1 MVMMRR
7 LSSQSGPNPWT
18 TLLVGKR
25 CPTPPRKITP
35 EPAKSR
41 MASMDTPFSLSG
53 RSRIQV
59 ARVDLAQSPWPTRRE
74 SGSLLEDTGYLI
86 YYYDILYGAVSRE
99 QEVLFMKRRAWALWL
114 TLLLMVLVPPA
125 PGTARAGEQSQE
137 PLSEAAAYFRS
148 NFGIAFKQVLVDISD
163 TDTSKT
169 VALMEGD
176 LVLWPYLSFQSP
188 TRYFGES
195 SFGWLMEYGLSGFHI
210 DKQSEPFTRDEAFD
224 LGTGAD
230 GWFLYAMPTIAWH
243 PSEDLRFGFGLGGGI
258 MSVKGDALIYDPY
271 PTVNRITYDMTE
283 LTWGAY
289 LLSEYVFGNFM
300 VGVHAGGLFTEKKP
314 YDYAVTDA
322 SFILSYHKRW

>member
-1 MVMMRR
+1 MDAPFP
-7 LSSQSGPNPWT
+7 LT
-18 TLLVGKR
+18 TRPRTEGGAGKFR
-25 CPTPPRKITP
+25 PIPLAHPT
-35 EPAKSR
+35 E
-41 MASMDTPFSLSG
+41 G
-53 RSRIQV
+53 
-59 ARVDLAQSPWPTRRE
+59 
-74 SGSLLEDTGYLI
+74 GSLLEDTAYLI
-86 YYYDILYGAVSRE
+86 YYDDILSWTVFRQ
-99 QEVLFMKRRAWALWL
+99 QEVLFMKRRAWTLVL
-114 TLLLMVLVPPA
+114 PLLLMVLVPTA
-125 PGTARAGEQSQE
+125 PSAARADEESQGT
-137 PLSEAAAYFRS
+137 LSGAADYFRS

-163 TDTSKT
+163 TKTSKT

-224 LGTGAD
+224 LGTEAD
-230 GWFLYAMPTIAWH
+230 GWFLYAMPTLAWH

-271 PTVNRITYDMTE
+271 PTVSCITYDMTE

-322 SFILSYHKRW
+322 SFILSYHTRW